1 MEIGEG
7 RKGDQK
13 NPCENHGYFH
23 VLIEGQE
30 PRFLS
35 LKVREFENRIFVS
48 SISSKQIIVLLSPCV
63 DIFFFLVLIESYS
76 YQNVKVRISTISILI
91 LL

>member
-13 NPCENHGYFH
+13 NPFENHGYFH

-48 SISSKQIIVLLSPCV
+48 SISSKQAIVIVPLRRY
-63 DIFFFLVLIESYS
+63 FLVLIESYS